1 MYSSSSTSVSQDPER
16 AVNSSPTPSGE
27 MLSMGLAFPSP
38 KNGAAA
44 SAKAAAKKNGGYESP
59 INGVVSDDDDDDG
72 GVDTDSTDDE
82 DEGAE
87 ETEARVEIS
96 RPAMTQGRMQERFQ
110 FSRLPSTAPGCY
122 DPQGTYF
129 ELR

>member
-1 MYSSSSTSVSQDPER
+1 
-16 AVNSSPTPSGE
+16 

-44 SAKAAAKKNGGYESP
+44 SAKAAAKNGGYESP

-72 GVDTDSTDDE
+72 GVDTDSTDDDE
-82 DEGAE
+82 GGEGAE

-110 FSRLPSTAPGCY
+110 FSRLPSSVPGCHNLRGV
-122 DPQGTYF
+122 DLILRQNIF
-129 ELR
+129 EKK